1 MKILFA
7 IDAYFTNN
15 HGTSI
20 SAQRFADELRK
31 RGHEVRILTACDEP
45 RENIFSMPA
54 LKIPFF
60 REHYENYK
68 DRKGIARKTLIKSL
82 VYLWVTM
89 IISMILVKRLWL
101 VLRLAF
107 IAICVSIHLVHMSH
121 ARTEDDTQEKKEEG
135 RTSCAKTD

>member
-1 MKILFA
+1 MKQIIMVSFGVLFLVLA
-7 IDAYFTNN
+7 FLGIFLPVLPTTPFVLLSAYLLSCNPKVL
-15 HGTSI
+15 S
-20 SAQRFADELRK
+20 L
-31 RGHEVRILTACDEP
+31 
-45 RENIFSMPA
+45 A

-101 VLRLAF
+101 VLLLAF
-107 IAICVSIHLVHMSH
+107 IAICVTIHLVHMSH
-121 ARTEDDTQEKKEEG
+121 AHTEDDTQEKKEEG